1 MSKEYTDWKDGYA
14 IAEWLLAHKTG
25 LEKVIND
32 RYMPTDIFDGKE
44 PLEAYTDGVLDII
57 KDEIKHS
64 LSLDPETISL
74 TLTPTFITMIY
85 GDQFFRRSS
94 KTS

>member
-14 IAEWLLAHKTG
+14 IAEWLLAHKDG
-25 LEKVIND
+25 LEKVISD

-74 TLTPTFITMIY
+74 TLTPTFIRMIY
-85 GDQFFRRSS
+85 GEKFFNSQR
-94 KTS
+94 KAN